1 LITGNRQIE
10 ANMSVVYSIINGSDA
25 LVGDES
31 TTGEVAIAA

>member
-10 ANMSVVYSIINGSDA
+10 ANMSVVYSILNGGDA
-25 LVGDES
+25 IVGEEK